1 MQQLSILMTSDT
13 HGFWLKAPENAERSL
28 LNTAATIE
36 KLKEEAKHPVLTI
49 DLGDFIQGSSFATY
63 CKQEAGDG
71 SVFARAMNKIGYDYQ
86 LIGNHEFNFGQD
98 YRDNILK
105 QLEAPILCANI
116 VFQETGQPALG
127 QPYVITEREGIRIG
141 IIGVTT
147 EYIPHWELPAHY
159 EGLAFLDAYQVAKKY
174 AEQIRPQVDVLILA
188 YHGGFERDLDSFEPL
203 EALTGENRGAEMLQG
218 IPGLDVLLTG
228 HQHRV
233 ICQQVGQTWVVQP
246 GFAGQYVAEVTLDLD
261 QDHRVVSGQAS
272 LHETSQTSPSQ
283 AVREVM
289 EPELSQGV
297 AWLNQVLGEAPLL
310 PVTHDAF
317 EARIYGHPYI
327 EFLNQL
333 QLRETGA
340 DFSAIALVNEAF
352 KDFHGPITNEILL
365 ASYPYYNLIAT
376 VEVSGQTIKDALE
389 FDLNYLVLDQDGRKA
404 INPSYIA
411 PKPKHYNFDVFS
423 GLMTTVD
430 LTQPVGQR
438 VVSIVDERKGQELDL
453 DATYTLALTQYRA
466 CGGGDYH
473 MFSSD
478 QMKTLSK
485 TDLATLMKEALAHFG
500 PEDWEQINNHYQH
513 FTWLQ

>member
-1 MQQLSILMTSDT
+1 
-13 HGFWLKAPENAERSL
+13 
-28 LNTAATIE
+28 
-36 KLKEEAKHPVLTI
+36 
-49 DLGDFIQGSSFATY
+49 
-63 CKQEAGDG
+63 
-71 SVFARAMNKIGYDYQ
+71 
-86 LIGNHEFNFGQD
+86 
-98 YRDNILK
+98 
-105 QLEAPILCANI
+105 
-116 VFQETGQPALG
+116 
-127 QPYVITEREGIRIG
+127 
-141 IIGVTT
+141 
-147 EYIPHWELPAHY
+147 
-159 EGLAFLDAYQVAKKY
+159 
-174 AEQIRPQVDVLILA
+174 
-188 YHGGFERDLDSFEPL
+188 
-203 EALTGENRGAEMLQG
+203 
-218 IPGLDVLLTG
+218 
-228 HQHRV
+228 
-233 ICQQVGQTWVVQP
+233 
-246 GFAGQYVAEVTLDLD
+246 
-261 QDHRVVSGQAS
+261 
-272 LHETSQTSPSQ
+272 
-283 AVREVM
+283 M

-297 AWLNQVLGEAPLL
+297 TWLNQVLGEAPLL
-310 PVTHDAF
+310 SVTQDAF

-389 FDLNYLVLDQDGRKA
+389 FDLNYLVLDQDGRKS

-453 DATYTLALTQYRA
+453 DAIYTLALTQYRA

-513 FTWLQ
+513 FNWLQ